1 VGDALRSYGGRGL
14 HGQTVEAVASMIFT
28 GEFRED
34 DCIDVV
40 SLQDRLGVSSTAL
53 REALKILTAKG
64 LISARPKRGTYVR
77 PRSDW
82 NLLDGDVI
90 RWKFTAGPDDAFLRD
105 LHEIRSIIEPSVA
118 RLAALRRD
126 ATHLTA
132 LERALWRMDGARGD
146 TAQTTAADVEF
157 HRALLVASGNE
168 LLIRMDVMMGAGL
181 AGRDALVHGTV
192 GGADAIPSHRAV
204 LEAVRAGDRGA
215 AEEAMRALL
224 LRAWRDLDRV
234 RGEHGGNRGTEQG

>member
-1 VGDALRSYGGRGL
+1 MRSYGGRGL
-14 HGQTVEAVASMIFT
+14 HGQTVEAVANMIFA

-34 DCIDVV
+34 DGIDVAA
-40 SLQDRLGVSSTAL
+40 SQDRLGVSSTAL
-53 REALKILTAKG
+53 REALKVLTAKG
-64 LISARPKRGTYVR
+64 LVSARPKRGTYVR

-90 RWKFTAGPDDAFLRD
+90 RWKFPAGPDEAFLRD

-118 RLAALRRD
+118 GLAAARRD
-126 ATHLTA
+126 AAHLAA
-132 LERALWRMDGARGD
+132 LERALRRMDRARGD
-146 TAQTTAADVEF
+146 ITETTAADVEF
-157 HRALLVASGNE
+157 HRELMVATGNE

-192 GGADAIPSHRAV
+192 GGADAIPSHRTV
-204 LEAVRAGDRGA
+204 LDAVRAGDRGA

-224 LRAWRDLDRV
+224 MRAWRDLGRV
-234 RGEHGGNRGTEQG
+234 RGEHRGNRGRELG